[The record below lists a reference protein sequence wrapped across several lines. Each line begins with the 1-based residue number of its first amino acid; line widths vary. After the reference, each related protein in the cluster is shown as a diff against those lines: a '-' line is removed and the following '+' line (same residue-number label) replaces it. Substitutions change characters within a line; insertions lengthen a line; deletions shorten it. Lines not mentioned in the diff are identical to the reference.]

1 MVPLI
6 YTKAIGNVRY
16 IMLGLTVDL
25 SASHPGLIS
34 FDSRFPPRSLPV
46 IVLISIIE
54 NAVVNNAREI
64 PIFSTPSLAFPV
76 LVYCSENIV
85 V

>member
-1 MVPLI
+1 
-6 YTKAIGNVRY
+6 
-16 IMLGLTVDL
+16 MLGLTVDL
-25 SASHPGLIS
+25 SASHPGLIL

-54 NAVVNNAREI
+54 NAVVNNAHEI
-64 PIFSTPSLAFPV
+64 PIFSTPSLSFPV